1 MRGRR
6 SGCCSGADRPGR
18 MEPGAGRCTARRI
31 NRLTPLCQAGLNQP
45 APNKRHPPNGKSR
58 SDVVLKVREGPS
70 RPERLLQRTSAHAS
84 TGRAATKTRPDRRR
98 RGRVSTRSPGETC
111 WTESPRMAPGYSQ
124 DGAGVAGGQGSLC
137 RDLLTQHLRSPQQQ
151 D

>member
-1 MRGRR
+1 MWSSR
-6 SGCCSGADRPGR
+6 SGRAPPAQSGSCRGPAHTQAQGGSNEDKTRQTEEGAGVGE
-18 MEPGAGRCTARRI
+18 EPGEA
-31 NRLTPLCQAGLNQP
+31 
-45 APNKRHPPNGKSR
+45 
-58 SDVVLKVREGPS
+58 
-70 RPERLLQRTSAHAS
+70 
-84 TGRAATKTRPDRRR
+84 
-98 RGRVSTRSPGETC
+98 C